1 MKCPK
6 CGYENDDNAYF
17 CESCGNKLKENTS
30 VKNNQADNAKFE
42 LDKDLGF
49 DSDMDYGTINKSNS
63 EDNSSFDYY
72 DDFNK
77 KVSYENPQSNYPKP
91 PKNNKNLLITVI
103 VVSAIALIAICVC
116 VFLIFFND
124 KDSNSDNSTSETVT
138 STVTETTAVTTATQ
152 TTEPTTETATSKIMP
167 NVIGLKKEEASK
179 ILRQQNISI
188 RYEEEKNNIY
198 PEGVVSDQSISS
210 GETVRDGET
219 VTLYVSLGSDE
230 DNYDNGDYIIPNS
243 DSRYI
248 STSELESLNGYELD
262 AAINEIYAREHRK
275 FKDPE
280 IQRYFNE
287 KSWYD
292 GYIEPDDFKESMLND
307 YERKN
312 VDTIVNYLKK
322 LGYRD

>member
-6 CGYENDDNAYF
+6 CGYENDNNAYF
-17 CESCGNKLKENTS
+17 CEGCGNKLKENTG
-30 VKNNQADNAKFE
+30 VKDNQVDNAKFE
-42 LDKDLGF
+42 LDKDL
-49 DSDMDYGTINKSNS
+49 DSDSNMNYGTINKSNL

-72 DDFNK
+72 DDFNTN
-77 KVSYENPQSNYPKP
+77 VSYENPQNNYPKP

-103 VVSAIALIAICVC
+103 VVSAIAVIAICVC

-124 KDSNSDNSTSETVT
+124 KDSNSDTSALETVA
-138 STVTETTAVTTATQ
+138 STVTETTTVTTT
-152 TTEPTTETATSKIMP
+152 TEETEPTTETTTSKIMP
-167 NVIGLKKEEASK
+167 NVIGLRKEEASK

-198 PEGVVSDQSISS
+198 SEGVVSSQSIPK
-210 GETVRDGET
+210 GETVRDGDT

>member
-42 LDKDLGF
+42 LDKDLDF
-49 DSDMDYGTINKSNS
+49 DSNMNYGTINKSNL

-124 KDSNSDNSTSETVT
+124 KDSNSDTSASETVT
-138 STVTETTAVTTATQ
+138 STVTETTTVTTT
-152 TTEPTTETATSKIMP
+152 TEETEPTTETTTSKIMP
-167 NVIGLKKEEASK
+167 NVIGLKKEEASR
-179 ILRQQNISI
+179 ILRKQNISV
-188 RYEEEKNNIY
+188 RYQEERNNIY
-198 PEGVVSDQSISS
+198 SEDVVTSQSISS

-219 VTLYVSLGSDE
+219 VTLYVSLGSDQYT
-230 DNYDNGDYIIPNS
+230 YDNGDYILPDS
-243 DSRYI
+243 DTEYI
-248 STSELESLNGYELD
+248 SRSDLYGMSKEELTLAL
-262 AAINEIYAREHRK
+262 NEIYARYGLM
-275 FKDPE
+275 FNTTS
-280 IQRYFNE
+280 IQEYFNS
-287 KSWYD
+287 KSWYVPLIKP
-292 GYIEPDDFKESMLND
+292 GHFDDSQFND
-307 YERKN
+307 YERHN
-312 VDTIVNYLKK
+312 VDTIVNYMKEK
-322 LGYRD
+322 GYR

>member
-17 CESCGNKLKENTS
+17 CESCGNKLKENTG
-30 VKNNQADNAKFE
+30 VKDNQADNAKFE
-42 LDKDLGF
+42 LDKDLDF
-49 DSDMDYGTINKSNS
+49 DSNMNYGTINKSNL

-77 KVSYENPQSNYPKP
+77 NVSYENP

-103 VVSAIALIAICVC
+103 VVSAIAVIAICVC

-138 STVTETTAVTTATQ
+138 STVTETTTVTTATQ

-179 ILRQQNISI
+179 ILRKQNISV
-188 RYEEEKNNIY
+188 RYQEERNNIY
-198 PEGVVSDQSISS
+198 SEGVVSSQSISS

-219 VTLYVSLGSDE
+219 VILCVSVGSGE
-230 DNYDNGDYIIPNS
+230 DTYDSDYILPDS
-243 DSRYI
+243 DTDYI
-248 STSELESLNGYELD
+248 SRSEIEGMSKEELTL
-262 AAINEIYAREHRK
+262 ALNEIYARYGLM
-275 FKDPE
+275 FNTTS
-280 IQRYFNE
+280 IQEYFNS
-287 KSWYD
+287 KDWYVPSIKP
-292 GYIEPDDFKESMLND
+292 GHFDDSQFND
-307 YERKN
+307 YERHN
-312 VDTIVNYLKK
+312 VDTIVNYMKEK
-322 LGYRD
+322 GYR

>member
-17 CESCGNKLKENTS
+17 CESCGNKLKENTG
-30 VKNNQADNAKFE
+30 VKDNQADNAKFE
-42 LDKDLGF
+42 LDKDLDF
-49 DSDMDYGTINKSNS
+49 DSNMNYGTINKSNL

-77 KVSYENPQSNYPKP
+77 NVSYENP

-103 VVSAIALIAICVC
+103 VVSAIAVIAICVC

-138 STVTETTAVTTATQ
+138 STVTETTTVTTATQ

-179 ILRQQNISI
+179 ILRKQNISV
-188 RYEEEKNNIY
+188 RYQEERNNIY
-198 PEGVVSDQSISS
+198 SEGVVTSQSISS

-219 VTLYVSLGSDE
+219 VILCVSVGSGE
-230 DNYDNGDYIIPNS
+230 DTYDSDYILPDS
-243 DSRYI
+243 DTDYI
-248 STSELESLNGYELD
+248 SRSEIEGMSKEELTL
-262 AAINEIYAREHRK
+262 ALNEIYARYGLM
-275 FKDPE
+275 FNTTS
-280 IQRYFNE
+280 IQEYFNS
-287 KSWYD
+287 KDWYVPSIKP
-292 GYIEPDDFKESMLND
+292 GHFDDSQFND
-307 YERKN
+307 YERHN
-312 VDTIVNYLKK
+312 VDTIVNYMKEK
-322 LGYRD
+322 GYR

>member
-42 LDKDLGF
+42 LDKDLDF
-49 DSDMDYGTINKSNS
+49 DSNMNYGTINKSNL

-77 KVSYENPQSNYPKP
+77 NVSYENPQSNYSKP
-91 PKNNKNLLITVI
+91 PKNNKNLLITVV
-103 VVSAIALIAICVC
+103 VVSAIAVIAICVC

-124 KDSNSDNSTSETVT
+124 KDSNSDTSTSETVT
-138 STVTETTAVTTATQ
+138 STVTETTAVTTTTQ
-152 TTEPTTETATSKIMP
+152 TTEPTTETTTSKIMP

-188 RYEEEKNNIY
+188 RYQEERNNIY
-198 PEGVVSDQSISS
+198 SEDVVTSQSISS

-219 VTLYVSLGSDE
+219 VILCVSVGSGE
-230 DNYDNGDYIIPNS
+230 DTYDGDYILPDS
-243 DSRYI
+243 DTEYI
-248 STSELESLNGYELD
+248 SRSEIEGMSKEELTF
-262 AAINEIYAREHRK
+262 ALNEIYARYGLM
-275 FKDPE
+275 FNTTS
-280 IQRYFNE
+280 IQEYFNS
-287 KSWYD
+287 KSWYVSSIKP
-292 GYIEPDDFKESMLND
+292 GHFDDSQFND
-307 YERKN
+307 YERHN
-312 VDTIVNYLKK
+312 VDTIVNYMKEK
-322 LGYRD
+322 GYR

>member
-42 LDKDLGF
+42 LDKDLDF
-49 DSDMDYGTINKSNS
+49 DSNMNYGTINKSNS
-63 EDNSSFDYY
+63 EGNSSFDCY

-77 KVSYENPQSNYPKP
+77 NVSYENP

-103 VVSAIALIAICVC
+103 VVSAIAVIAICVC

-138 STVTETTAVTTATQ
+138 STVTETTDVTTVTQ
-152 TTEPTTETATSKIMP
+152 TTEPTTETTTSKIMP

-179 ILRQQNISI
+179 ILRKQNISV
-188 RYEEEKNNIY
+188 RYREERNNIY
-198 PEGVVSDQSISS
+198 SEGVVTSQSISS

-219 VTLYVSLGSDE
+219 VILCVSVGSGE
-230 DNYDNGDYIIPNS
+230 DTYDSDYILPDS
-243 DSRYI
+243 DTDYI
-248 STSELESLNGYELD
+248 SRSEIEGMSKEELTF
-262 AAINEIYAREHRK
+262 ALNEIYARYGLM
-275 FKDPE
+275 FNTTS
-280 IQRYFNE
+280 IQQYFNS
-287 KSWYD
+287 KSWYVPSIKP
-292 GYIEPDDFKESMLND
+292 GHFDDSQFND
-307 YERKN
+307 YERHN
-312 VDTIVNYLKK
+312 VDTIVNYMKEK
-322 LGYRD
+322 GYR

>member
-17 CESCGNKLKENTS
+17 CEGCGNKLKANTG
-30 VKNNQADNAKFE
+30 VETNQADNAKFE

-49 DSDMDYGTINKSNS
+49 DSDMNYGTINKSNL

-77 KVSYENPQSNYPKP
+77 NVPYENPQNNYPKP

-103 VVSAIALIAICVC
+103 VVSAIAVIAICVC

-124 KDSNSDNSTSETVT
+124 KDSNSDTSASETVT
-138 STVTETTAVTTATQ
+138 STVTETTAITTTTQ
-152 TTEPTTETATSKIMP
+152 TTEPTTEATVSKIMP
-167 NVIGLKKEEASK
+167 NVVGLRKEEASK

-188 RYEEEKNNIY
+188 RYEEENNNIY
-198 PEGVVSDQSISS
+198 PEGVVTSQSISS

-230 DNYDNGDYIIPNS
+230 DNYDNCDYIIPNS

>member
-42 LDKDLGF
+42 LDKDLDF
-49 DSDMDYGTINKSNS
+49 DSNMNYGTINKSNL

-77 KVSYENPQSNYPKP
+77 NVSYENPQNNYSKP

-103 VVSAIALIAICVC
+103 VVSAIAVIAICVC

-124 KDSNSDNSTSETVT
+124 KDSNSDTSASETVT
-138 STVTETTAVTTATQ
+138 STVTKTTAITTTTQ
-152 TTEPTTETATSKIMP
+152 TTEPTTEATVSKIMP
-167 NVIGLKKEEASK
+167 NVVGLRKEEASG

-188 RYEEEKNNIY
+188 RYEEENNNIY
-198 PEGVVSDQSISS
+198 SEGVVSSQSIPI

-219 VTLYVSLGSDE
+219 VILCVSVGSGE
-230 DNYDNGDYIIPNS
+230 DTYDSDYILPDS
-243 DSRYI
+243 DTDYI
-248 STSELESLNGYELD
+248 SRSEIEGMSKEKLTFAL
-262 AAINEIYAREHRK
+262 NEIYARYGLM
-275 FKDPE
+275 FNTTS
-280 IQRYFNE
+280 IQEYFNS
-287 KSWYD
+287 KSWYVPSIKP
-292 GYIEPDDFKESMLND
+292 GHFDDSQFND
-307 YERKN
+307 YERHN
-312 VDTIVNYLKK
+312 VDTIVNYMEEK
-322 LGYRD
+322 GYR